1 MSVECSTTN
10 ISDLPEIQLN
20 NSCQRGTQKMRDG
33 QMVLE
38 TNELNNSAP
47 LPPQLT
53 PEQMEQLTRQIQNI
67 SNNGGTELPSRDI
80 PMQTNHIVQDTQV
93 KPNYVPEP
101 PPEKRDYIKE
111 GEVREKIIR
120 EEIRKRYEKRDKEDK
135 FYEELQTPI
144 FAMILFFLLQMPI
157 VKKLMKKYIPQ
168 LFASDNHFTL
178 GGYIFITS
186 VFGLSFYGIQK
197 IVNYVTEWNAKIN
210 EFFDQKSTM

>member
-20 NSCQRGTQKMRDG
+20 NSCQRRTQKVRDG
-33 QMVLE
+33 QIVLE
-38 TNELNNSAP
+38 TNELNNSVP

-80 PMQTNHIVQDTQV
+80 PMQTNHIVQDTQI

-111 GEVREKIIR
+111 GEVRE
-120 EEIRKRYEKRDKEDK
+120 EIRKRHEKREKEDK

-178 GGYIFITS
+178 SGYIFITI

-197 IVNYVTEWNAKIN
+197 IVNYLTKWNAKIN

>member
-1 MSVECSTTN
+1 MECSTTN

-20 NSCQRGTQKMRDG
+20 NTCQRGTQKVRDG
-33 QMVLE
+33 QVVLE
-38 TNELNNSAP
+38 TNEMAPP
-47 LPPQLT
+47 LPPQLS
-53 PEQMEQLTRQIQNI
+53 PEQMEQLTQQIHSI
-67 SNNGGTELPSRDI
+67 SSNGGTELPSRDI

-111 GEVREKIIR
+111 NEIRERVIR
-120 EEIRKRYEKRDKEDK
+120 EEIRKQYENRSKDDK
-135 FYEELQTPI
+135 FYEELQGPI

-157 VKKLMKKYIPQ
+157 VKITMKKYVPQ

-178 GGYIFITS
+178 GGYVFITFL
-186 VFGLSFYGIQK
+186 FGSTFFGIQK
-197 IVNYVTEWNAKIN
+197 LVNYLTEWNAKIN